1 LHEEACLN
9 LPQRCRHG
17 HRLDR
22 SAEVTY
28 PTVQQRSQQLAQ
40 TPVSLQQ
47 QIVLDE
53 FAARLGDVTHRE
65 ELKIYSG
72 LARDGRE

>member
-1 LHEEACLN
+1 
-9 LPQRCRHG
+9 
-17 HRLDR
+17 
-22 SAEVTY
+22 
-28 PTVQQRSQQLAQ
+28 VQSRSQQ
-40 TPVSLQQ
+40 TPVFLQ

-53 FAARLGDVTHRE
+53 LAARLGDVIHRE